1 MTALRPAAVAP
12 GLHSAPDTLGGR
24 CGVPGWALAVTFCV
38 AAIALSLGLTPA
50 GAAAQLS
57 VYPALV
63 EFEAGPAAGL
73 QTLTVE
79 NQGDAALEVRIYL
92 SDYDREPDGDHIYIP
107 YGEHDHSCTDRLQAF
122 PEQLSVEPG
131 ERGEIR
137 LRLEE
142 GEGSCWGLVFV
153 ERRTL
158 TPSGITVAQRIAVKV
173 LAQPA
178 AGSREGRVVGVAV
191 DTVGG
196 RSVVIGFENEG
207 ERALDV
213 EGELEIRDLA
223 GDIVGVV
230 AVERFHALPGRQ
242 RQLRVPL
249 DAAALGDLVLAPGQY
264 VLVAILDFGG
274 DYLAGG
280 QAILDVTP

>member
-1 MTALRPAAVAP
+1 VTALRLLAVAVGP
-12 GLHSAPDTLGGR
+12 HSAPDKLGGR
-24 CGVPGWALAVTFCV
+24 CGVPGWALA
-38 AAIALSLGLTPA
+38 AAVSLATSVLSLAPA

-63 EFEAGPAAGL
+63 EFEAGPEVGL

-79 NQGDAALEVRIYL
+79 NQGDASMEVRIYL
-92 SDYDREPDGDHIYIP
+92 SDYDRDPDGDHVYIP
-107 YGEHDHSCTDRLQAF
+107 YGEHDHSCKGRLEAF
-122 PEQLSVEPG
+122 PDQLSVEPG

-137 LRLEE
+137 LRLDE

-153 ERRTL
+153 EKRTL

-178 AGSREGRVVGVAV
+178 SASREGRVVGVAV

-196 RSVVIGFENEG
+196 RSVVVGFENEG

-213 EGELEIRDLA
+213 EGEVEIRDLA
-223 GDIVGVV
+223 GEIVRVV

-242 RQLRVPL
+242 RQVRVKL
-249 DAAALGDLVLAPGQY
+249 DAAALGDVVLAPGQY

>member
-1 MTALRPAAVAP
+1 MTALRPRAVAV
-12 GLHSAPDTLGGR
+12 GLHSAPESFGGR
-24 CGVPGWALAVTFCV
+24 CGVQRGAIAVAITLAASVLSLALA
-38 AAIALSLGLTPA
+38 PA
-50 GAAAQLS
+50 GAAAQLA

-63 EFEAGPAAGL
+63 EFEAGPAVGL
-73 QTLTVE
+73 RTLTVE
-79 NQGDAALEVRIYL
+79 NQGDGSMEVRVYL
-92 SDYDREPDGDHIYIP
+92 SDYDRDPDGDHIYIP
-107 YGEHDHSCTDRLQAF
+107 YGEHEHSCTGRLQAF
-122 PEQLSVEPG
+122 PDQLSVESG

-153 ERRTL
+153 EKRTL

-178 AGSREGRVVGVAV
+178 SASREGRVVGVAV

-196 RSVVIGFENEG
+196 RAVVVGFENEG
-207 ERALDV
+207 ARALDV
-213 EGELEIRDLA
+213 EGEVEIRDLA
-223 GDIVGVV
+223 GDIVRVV

-242 RQLRVPL
+242 RQVRVKL
-249 DAAALGDLVLAPGQY
+249 DEASLGDGVLAPGKY